1 MNDVESLKSSIK
13 SAEDLGSVAR
23 TMKTLAAVNIRQYEA
38 AVESL
43 QQYSYTIQ
51 AGMSMLL
58 HHSSSQPN
66 DSISAGSQQG
76 IIVFGSDQG
85 MCGRFNQ
92 QVAEYTA
99 DTFHEESATD
109 PPVICIGSRAADSLT
124 AIDISVFRVFTLP
137 GSADAMSSLVHEL
150 LPVIDEW
157 RTNHDIGRIV
167 VIHNRRQTASSWKPH
182 AIPLLP
188 LNLNRLRRSSE
199 NEYESTGKSLPYWT
213 MNTDQLFSRM
223 VRQFLF
229 VSLFRACA
237 ESQAGENASRIAAMQ
252 SAERNIKDR
261 LQHLRTEYAH
271 TRQTAITEEL
281 LDVVTGFEALES
293 RKS

>member
-1 MNDVESLKSSIK
+1 MNDVESLKNSIK
-13 SAEDLGSVAR
+13 SAEDLGSVVR

-38 AVESL
+38 AVQSL
-43 QQYSYTIQ
+43 QEYNHTIRT
-51 AGMSMLL
+51 GMSMLL
-58 HHSSSQPN
+58 RHSN
-66 DSISAGSQQG
+66 GHLNGRISAGPQEG

-92 QVAEYTA
+92 QVAQSSVEMFGKQSL
-99 DTFHEESATD
+99 DG

-124 AIDISVFRVFTLP
+124 AMGISVAHVFTLP
-137 GSADAMSSLVHEL
+137 GSADGMTPLVHKL
-150 LPVIDEW
+150 LPVIDQW
-157 RTNHDIGRIV
+157 RTDHDIGRIV
-167 VIHNRRQTASSWKPH
+167 VIHNRRLTASTWKPH
-182 AIPLLP
+182 TVQLLP
-188 LNLNRLRRSSE
+188 LNLKRLQRPSKDNS
-199 NEYESTGKSLPYWT
+199 ESTGPGLPYWT
-213 MNTDQLFSRM
+213 MNTDQLFSRL
-223 VRQFLF
+223 VRQLLF

-261 LQHLRTEYAH
+261 LQRLRTEYAQ

-293 RKS
+293 GRS

>member
-1 MNDVESLKSSIK
+1 MNDVESLKSSIR

-43 QQYSYTIQ
+43 QQYSHTIH
-51 AGMSMLL
+51 AGMNMLL
-58 HHSSSQPN
+58 HHSSGQLN
-66 DSISAGSQQG
+66 DSNSAGSQQG

-92 QVAEYTA
+92 QVAQFTV
-99 DTFHEESATD
+99 DTFREEPPTG
-109 PPVICIGSRAADSLT
+109 PPVICIGGRAADSLI
-124 AIDISVFRVFTLP
+124 AMDISVSRVFTLP
-137 GSADAMSSLVHEL
+137 GSADGMSALVHEL
-150 LPVIDEW
+150 LPVIDQW
-157 RTNHDIGRIV
+157 RTDYDIGRIV
-167 VIHNRRQTASSWKPH
+167 VVHNRRQTASSWKPH
-182 AIPLLP
+182 AIQLLP
-188 LNLNRLRRSSE
+188 LNLNRLQRSSE
-199 NEYESTGKSLPYWT
+199 HESTGKSLPYWT

-223 VRQFLF
+223 IRQFLF